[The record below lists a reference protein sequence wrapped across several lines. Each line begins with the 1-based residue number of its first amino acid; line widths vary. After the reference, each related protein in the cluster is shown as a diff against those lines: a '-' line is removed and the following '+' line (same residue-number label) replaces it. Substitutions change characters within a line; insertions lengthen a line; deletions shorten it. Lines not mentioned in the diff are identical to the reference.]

1 MLIEIKDIRK
11 SYGVPG
17 TPSERKVLEGI
28 TLGIA
33 AGETVAITG
42 PSGSGK
48 TTLLNLMAA
57 LDRPDSGS
65 ILFGGTSLAAL
76 SGAELDSFRSRSI
89 GLVFQLHHL
98 LPQCT
103 LLENVLLPVLALH
116 RRAPSALVERAGSL
130 IRRMGIWEVRNQKPG
145 ELSGGECQRA
155 AVARALINDPQVL
168 LADEPTGALDQ
179 KNAVNLVDLLTEINR
194 TDGKTIV
201 MVTHSAELAGSMNRT
216 LQLHEGIIS

>member
-1 MLIEIKDIRK
+1 
-11 SYGVPG
+11 
-17 TPSERKVLEGI
+17 
-28 TLGIA
+28 
-33 AGETVAITG
+33 
-42 PSGSGK
+42 
-48 TTLLNLMAA
+48 
-57 LDRPDSGS
+57 
-65 ILFGGTSLAAL
+65 
-76 SGAELDSFRSRSI
+76 
-89 GLVFQLHHL
+89 
-98 LPQCT
+98 
-103 LLENVLLPVLALH
+103 
-116 RRAPSALVERAGSL
+116 
-130 IRRMGIWEVRNQKPG
+130 MGIWEVRNQKPG